1 MRCWWLPLWL
11 LWGMPAVDAADHA
24 VILLYHRIADTGPA
38 STRVAPAR
46 FAAHLDLIRDQ
57 GYQVIPLAELL
68 DIAAAS
74 GEFPERALA
83 ISFDDA
89 YRSVGEVAYPMLREH
104 GMPFTVFVATD
115 VVDSGGSAFLD
126 WPMLRAMAG
135 EGLASFGPHSLSHA
149 HLESLVSADAAE
161 QPADPRERE
170 IDGSLQR
177 LRSELG
183 DTVINAFAYPYG
195 EYSQGTESIL
205 AQRGLYGLAQ
215 QSGAVG
221 AATPLTRIPRFPL
234 YSGAD
239 SDSRLLTALAAQPL
253 PVIDEGETQVFFPA
267 PLLPPGEWRL
277 RPALVPFSA
286 TLSAAMRP
294 PAMPFASAGLMI
306 NSLSRFPP
314 SSPGAIRS
322 TARHRHCAVAAISGT
337 RASGCLRI
345 QIGVGCVTDRWV
357 S

>member
-1 MRCWWLPLWL
+1 
-11 LWGMPAVDAADHA
+11 MPAVDAADHA
-24 VILLYHRIADTGPA
+24 VILLYHRIADTGSA

-46 FAAHLDLIRDQ
+46 FAAHLELIRDQ

-253 PVIDEGETQVFFPA
+253 PVIDEGEKQVFFPA

-277 RPALVPFSA
+277 RPG
-286 TLSAAMRP
+286 
-294 PAMPFASAGLMI
+294 AGAFQ
-306 NSLSRFPP
+306 RD
-314 SSPGAIRS
+314 AIRCY
-322 TARHRHCAVAAISGT
+322 A
-337 RASGCLRI
+337 ASGDALRQRWADDQLVI
-345 QIGVGCVTDRWV
+345 SLPPLQPGRNKVNCTAPALRGGGYFWYSRLWVLADSDRRGQRD
-357 S
+357 